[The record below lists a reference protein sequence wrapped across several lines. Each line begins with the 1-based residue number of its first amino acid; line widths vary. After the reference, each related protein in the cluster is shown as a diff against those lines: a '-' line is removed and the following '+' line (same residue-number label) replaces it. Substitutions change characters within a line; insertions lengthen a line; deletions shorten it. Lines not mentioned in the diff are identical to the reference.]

1 MGIMSRATL
10 PTSLADLTLPDSDE
24 REHRLSE
31 FWEDNPVVF
40 VWLRHY
46 G

>member
-1 MGIMSRATL
+1 MTGIETQ
-10 PTSLADLTLPDSDE
+10 SLDTIADLTLTDSE
-24 REHRLSE
+24 RQKHRIGDL
-31 FWEDNPVVF
+31 WADNPVVF